1 MAGVAIEDVRK
12 SFARVEV
19 LKGVSTGI
27 EDGEL
32 RVVLGPSGCGKS
44 TLLRLVAGPF
54 GARRV
59 RQEALGDRG
68 WLGSQSRTSGKAS
81 RGSRS

>member
-1 MAGVAIEDVRK
+1 MAGVAIEEVRK

-19 LKGVSTGI
+19 LKGVSTDI

-44 TLLRLVAGPF
+44 TLLRLVAGS
-54 GARRV
+54 RRS
-59 RQEALGDRG
+59 RPAIS
-68 WLGSQSRTSGKAS
+68 GSAS
-81 RGSRS
+81 AW

>member
-1 MAGVAIEDVRK
+1 MAGVAIEEVRK

-19 LKGVSTGI
+19 LKGVSTDI

-44 TLLRLVAGPF
+44 TLCAWWP
-54 GARRV
+54 
-59 RQEALGDRG
+59 
-68 WLGSQSRTSGKAS
+68 
-81 RGSRS
+81 GSRRSRPAISGSASAW